1 MADMFTASSQKN
13 SCLIAARAGILAVI
27 FTLAGLASSS
37 ALAAAAGEV
46 LHVSGTL
53 SVMRPNGAILVLGQK
68 SEIFQGDVLSTQK
81 DSYAQINFTDGSSLT
96 MRPFTQIKVD
106 AYSYVA
112 DKPEADGVF
121 FRLFKG
127 GMRTVTGLIGKRGN
141 QDAYRIGT
149 ATATIGIRGSIGDT
163 IACAPSCDGVVKGGE
178 TLQPGTHHE
187 THSGVYTMQL
197 DDIKAAGFKEPSNG
211 ERLFLAQNTQTGP
224 VASDEPPAGAH
235 MLLAQAA
242 PRIVVIG
249 EGQSGYSNG
258 LEIKVSIGGIGGGKI
273 DLYLPTAGG
282 LKSAA
287 GCK

>member
-1 MADMFTASSQKN
+1 MPDMFTSRQKKNTGLSAVKASLLALI
-13 SCLIAARAGILAVI
+13 CLLSS
-27 FTLAGLASSS
+27 LASVS

-46 LHVSGTL
+46 MHVSGTL

-141 QDAYRIGT
+141 QNAYRIGT

-187 THSGVYTMQL
+187 THSGVYTMQI
-197 DDIKAAGFKEPSNG
+197 DDVKAADAAAHG
-211 ERLFLAQNTQTGP
+211 ERVFFAQVAQTGSGA
-224 VASDEPPAGAH
+224 VMSDGPPAGS

-242 PRIVVIG
+242 PNIVVIG

-258 LEIKVSIGGIGGGKI
+258 IDIKVSIGGIGGGKI